1 MFVDGRA
8 VNVEAVLDLY
18 DKSGKTNN
26 EEEENN
32 GLSRF
37 FKSAGYQLNAFAE
50 WKPSRIGDDPAPLSW
65 KMPTRVGFFD
75 AIDDIDSAD
84 DSAKLEVLRNVYSV
98 FVFYTTQVG
107 LERCLGRARVN
118 EQRHE

>member
-8 VNVEAVLDLY
+8 VIVEAVLGLY

-50 WKPSRIGDDPAPLSW
+50 WKPPRIGDRPAPAAALLPFGR
-65 KMPTRVGFFD
+65 MGFH
-75 AIDDIDSAD
+75 AIDDIDNTHDATD
-84 DSAKLEVLRNVYSV
+84 V
-98 FVFYTTQVG
+98 
-107 LERCLGRARVN
+107 
-118 EQRHE
+118 